1 MYPDSELL
9 FPHRSARALAGLRDQ
24 EWDRLVQRIAGLPEM
39 DQDSL
44 AFSLLVI
51 RMCDCLSCDMGSYKA
66 SLGCTA
72 CAQRAVAGNRDLDG
86 NLAEAFEAA
95 KAEVIA
101 YLNSREDGDK
111 EA

>member
-1 MYPDSELL
+1 MCPDSELL
-9 FPHRSARALAGLRDQ
+9 FPHRSVRALAGLRDQ
-24 EWDRLVQRIAGLPEM
+24 EWDQLVQRVAGLPEM

-44 AFSLLVI
+44 SFSLLVI

-86 NLAEAFEAA
+86 KLVETLEAA
-95 KAEVIA
+95 KAKVVA
-101 YLNSREDGDK
+101 YLNGREGGEK
-111 EA
+111 GP